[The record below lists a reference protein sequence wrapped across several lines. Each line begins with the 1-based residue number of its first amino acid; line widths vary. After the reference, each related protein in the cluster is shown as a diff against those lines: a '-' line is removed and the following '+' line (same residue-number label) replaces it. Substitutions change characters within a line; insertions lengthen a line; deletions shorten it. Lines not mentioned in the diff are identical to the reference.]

1 MALAPVTYAFL
12 FVDCTALSI
21 VFIVWK
27 LRGGAENPS
36 IKMDV
41 WVLGSIAL
49 GIAFY
54 LKDPQHAQVRQ
65 STTIVLVIA
74 WLVLMALALYNDV
87 D

>member
-1 MALAPVTYAFL
+1 MALDPVTYAFL
-12 FVDCTALSI
+12 FADGIVLSI

-41 WVLGSIAL
+41 WVLGSIAI
-49 GIAFY
+49 GMSIYFR
-54 LKDPQHAQVRQ
+54 DPHVHVRQ
-65 STTIVLVIA
+65 STEIGLRMA
-74 WLVLMALALYNDV
+74 WLVLMGLALYNDA

>member
-1 MALAPVTYAFL
+1 MALAPVTYAFI
-12 FVDCTALSI
+12 FVDGTVLSI

-49 GIAFY
+49 GIAIY
-54 LKDPQHAQVRQ
+54 SKDPHAHVRQ

-74 WLVLMALALYNDV
+74 WLVLMGLALYNDV

>member
-1 MALAPVTYAFL
+1 VALAPVTYAFI
-12 FVDCTALSI
+12 FVDGTVLSI

-49 GIAFY
+49 GIAIY
-54 LKDPQHAQVRQ
+54 SKDPHAHVRQ

-74 WLVLMALALYNDV
+74 WLVLMGLALYNDV

>member
-1 MALAPVTYAFL
+1 MALAPVTYAFI
-12 FVDCTALSI
+12 FVDGTVLSI

-27 LRGGAENPS
+27 LRGGAANSS

-41 WVLGSIAL
+41 WILGSIAL
-49 GIAFY
+49 GIAIY
-54 LKDPQHAQVRQ
+54 LKDPQHAHVRQ

-74 WLVLMALALYNDV
+74 WLVLMGLALYNDV